1 MSTEQTVLEK
11 LEPLSESE
19 VSPDFVA
26 RIKRPS
32 ALSKPSRKERV
43 LSVLEERLF
52 LGEFGLAVGGLMG
65 LILPGVIS
73 RPEALLVTLISALL
87 SARVLTAL
95 MDRGSVLRVGP
106 TLLAGAASYFL
117 TWATVQVYYWFR
129 YLKGFDAISNP
140 VEWLKVMWLTN
151 PLLQLEVLLFSGGVA
166 ALFNFLIRERLVARP
181 WLSGRLH
188 GERGK
193 KAWRLWA
200 VLLGLFVLVSA
211 LSSPSQ
217 EERAKPSRVYRPLA
231 LRVNTLIYQEKKKEL
246 EKLLEYYPGALEWYI
261 HDSRV
266 TNAVETLGMARYLV
280 EEHGVTFEPPQSGF
294 ETALFDAVEAKNDP
308 LAEYLLAHGADPNEG
323 KYLPL
328 VEAVKQRRP
337 YAVHFL
343 LEHGADPNARS
354 SGDGTALDLADK
366 MAEDDIW
373 LILQQKR

>member
-11 LEPLSESE
+11 LEPLAEAE
-19 VSPDFVA
+19 VNPDFVA

-32 ALSKPSRKERV
+32 ALSKPSRKERFV
-43 LSVLEERLF
+43 SALEERLF
-52 LGEFGLAVGGLMG
+52 LGEFGLAVGGLIG
-65 LILPGVIS
+65 LVLPGGIS
-73 RPEALLVTLISALL
+73 RPEAMVVTLVSALL

-95 MDRGSVLRVGP
+95 MDRGSFLRVGP
-106 TLLAGAASYFL
+106 TLLAGAGSYFL
-117 TWATVQVYYWFR
+117 TWVMVQLYYWVR
-129 YLKGFDAISNP
+129 YFKGFDAMSNP
-140 VEWLKVMWLTN
+140 VEWIKVMWLTN

-166 ALFNFLIRERLVARP
+166 ALFNFLVRERLAARP

-193 KAWRLWA
+193 KDWRFWA

-211 LSSPSQ
+211 LSSPTQ

-231 LRVNTLIYQEKKKEL
+231 LRVHTLIYQEKKKEL
-246 EKLLEYYPGALEWYI
+246 EKVLDHYPGALEWYL

-266 TNAVETLGMARYLV
+266 TNAVETLDMARYLV
-280 EEHGVTFEPPQSGF
+280 EEHGITFEPPQSDF

-337 YAVHFL
+337 YAIHFL
-343 LEHGADPNARS
+343 LEHGADPNASS
-354 SGDGTALDLADK
+354 SGDGTALEIADK
-366 MAEDDIW
+366 MAADDIW
-373 LILQQKR
+373 LILQQER